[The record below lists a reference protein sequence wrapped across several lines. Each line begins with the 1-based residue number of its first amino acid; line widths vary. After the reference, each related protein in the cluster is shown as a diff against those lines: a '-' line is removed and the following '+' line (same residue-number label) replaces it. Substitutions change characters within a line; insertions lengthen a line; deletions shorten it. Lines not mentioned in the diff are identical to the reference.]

1 MISKAMSDE
10 KLPVYGNG
18 ENIRDWLYVE
28 DHCEAIDMI
37 IRRGKTGEIYNIG
50 GHNECSNLQVVKNIL
65 NVLGKPEALISFV
78 NDRPG
83 HDLRYAVDTQKIN
96 SELGW
101 KPSVKFS
108 DGLRYTINW
117 YLENKIWWQDI
128 LNKKYLEENK
138 KADREYKTY
147 ENPA

>member
-1 MISKAMSDE
+1 M
-10 KLPVYGNG
+10 
-18 ENIRDWLYVE
+18 
-28 DHCEAIDMI
+28 
-37 IRRGKTGEIYNIG
+37 
-50 GHNECSNLQVVKNIL
+50 
-65 NVLGKPEALISFV
+65 LGKPEALISFV

-138 KADREYKTY
+138 KADREYQTY

>member
-18 ENIRDWLYVE
+18 KNIRDWLYVE

-50 GHNECSNLQVVKNIL
+50 GHNEYSNLQVVKNIL

-108 DGLRYTINW
+108 DGLRYTIKW